1 MRKIILNLAVSLDGF
16 IEGPKGEFDWCFDD
30 QDYGMEEFMS
40 RIDTILMG
48 RKSYEVLQQQFKQQ
62 NPFPDATTY
71 VFSRTI
77 HSNDPKT
84 VVLKGDVEQEVKDIL
99 KRPGKDLWLFGG
111 ANLVT
116 AFMKAGLV
124 DELWLAVH
132 PLLLGSGKPLFQ
144 GITDRISLD
153 LITTRTYSSGLVQLF
168 YGRKETQ

>member
-1 MRKIILNLAVSLDGF
+1 MRKVILNLAVSLDGF

-40 RIDTILMG
+40 RIDTILIG
-48 RKSYEVLQQQFKQQ
+48 RKSYEVLMQQFENR
-62 NPFPDATTY
+62 NPFSDKMTY
-71 VFSRTI
+71 VFSQTI
-77 HSNDPKT
+77 QSTDPKT
-84 VVLKGDVEQEVKDIL
+84 VVLKGNVEQEVKEIL

-116 AFMKAGLV
+116 AFMKAELV

-144 GITDRISLD
+144 GITERIPLN
-153 LITTRTYSSGLVQLF
+153 LVTTKTYSSGLVQMF
-168 YGRKETQ
+168 YGRKEK